1 ARGALLLALLG
12 VVAVTTFLLAGMVGY
27 LAGTSDAAVRDTL
40 TDGPATSQ
48 AVQVTAR
55 LAPDRAQ
62 QTDEIDQ
69 LIDTAFSG
77 ADVAAHRT
85 VRSTPVP
92 AQRDGDSTEL
102 ILMADPG
109 LGEYATVAEGD
120 WPSTDAFAAA
130 VHATAADALSIKVG
144 DRLTVE
150 GAEFVVAAT
159 WLPADATDPRWFA
172 DPAVAS
178 GADLLSRGPVV
189 ISEDALAGLPVRSY
203 AQWTVVPTA

>member
-1 ARGALLLALLG
+1 
-12 VVAVTTFLLAGMVGY
+12 
-27 LAGTSDAAVRDTL
+27 
-40 TDGPATSQ
+40 
-48 AVQVTAR
+48 
-55 LAPDRAQ
+55 
-62 QTDEIDQ
+62 
-69 LIDTAFSG
+69 
-77 ADVAAHRT
+77 
-85 VRSTPVP
+85 
-92 AQRDGDSTEL
+92 TEL

-109 LGEYATVAEGD
+109 LGDYTTVAEGD

-130 VHATAADALSIKVG
+130 VHATAADALSIEVG

-178 GADLLSRGPVV
+178 GADLLSLGPFV

-203 AQWTVVPTA
+203 AQWTVVPTASALASDKLSQLTDSLDRLAVGIERADSDQNIE